1 MNPHLTH
8 VTEATLAH
16 DGSIILADG
25 STLAGE
31 NGESHTVTYKSTSHS
46 KALQA
51 DMCIISQPN
60 E

>member
-31 NGESHTVTYKSTSHS
+31 NG
-46 KALQA
+46 
-51 DMCIISQPN
+51 
-60 E
+60 